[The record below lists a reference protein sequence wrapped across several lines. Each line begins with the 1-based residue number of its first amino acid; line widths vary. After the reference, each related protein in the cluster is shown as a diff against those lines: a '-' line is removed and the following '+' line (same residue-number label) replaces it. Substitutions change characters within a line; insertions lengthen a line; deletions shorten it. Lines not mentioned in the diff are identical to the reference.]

1 MMSASEPGRRRIL
14 LVEPY
19 PAVSR
24 GLTAWLTRQAQLEV
38 IGVAATR
45 DECLQWLH
53 RPHPDLI
60 IMEPAIR
67 DCDGLKLVW
76 LFSKFHHQTPILVF
90 SVLDEKEYALG
101 SLRSGACEFLPK
113 SASPEK
119 LLSTVKTVLSG
130 QARSDPVASG
140 NARTFRGTPG
150 PAVGSRIGTLSIPRQ
165 GLHNPAYCRSDALE
179 RIYRA
184 CLSTPDQKKAAPG
197 RPVPLDA
204 AGRSVGKSSQL
215 IPSPRRE
222 PNPSYSPGG

>member
-24 GLTAWLTRQAQLEV
+24 GLTSWLTRQAQLEV

-90 SVLDEKEYALG
+90 SVLDEKEYAPRLF
-101 SLRSGACEFLPK
+101 RSGACEFLPK

-140 NARTFRGTPG
+140 NARTFSEAPRDLLSDRELELFRFLGKGYTTQHIAEVMHLSEYTVHAYRLRIKRKLRLG
-150 PAVGSRIGTLSIPRQ
+150 DLSHLMQQAVLWENHLS
-165 GLHNPAYCRSDALE
+165 
-179 RIYRA
+179 
-184 CLSTPDQKKAAPG
+184 
-197 RPVPLDA
+197 
-204 AGRSVGKSSQL
+204 
-215 IPSPRRE
+215 
-222 PNPSYSPGG
+222 